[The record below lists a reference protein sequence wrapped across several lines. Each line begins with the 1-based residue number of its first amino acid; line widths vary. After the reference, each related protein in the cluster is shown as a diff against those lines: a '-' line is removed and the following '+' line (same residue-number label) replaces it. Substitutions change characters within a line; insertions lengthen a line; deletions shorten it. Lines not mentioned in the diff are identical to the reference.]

1 MDGLSGP
8 ERPGRPWI
16 NLQGS
21 LANPNLALEAA
32 RRGDV
37 SQLPPEG
44 PARVDARAQ
53 ADAWASGLSAVC
65 ITVGHV
71 AGPGDAWQKT
81 CDDLARWRQFLDRP
95 GSPWRQ
101 VNGVSDL
108 VESRATGRVGVV
120 LGFQNTDMLGPEPLR
135 VARCAAQGVR
145 VMQLTYNGV
154 NAVGCGCLAPVD
166 TGLTALGQDMV
177 EAMNAQGVLIDL
189 SHAGDRT
196 LADAVQASLR
206 PVIVSHTGCRALAAH
221 RRNLADED
229 LRRVADAGG
238 VVGLYAMPFLRAA
251 GQPLLEDLVRHIDH
265 ALQMAG
271 TEHVGVGTDGTLT
284 AVDDVDNYRHFLGE
298 AVRARRAAGLATVDE
313 DPEVCLFLPDLT
325 GPSQFQRLA
334 DALGRIGHGASVIDR
349 VLGSNALRLFGEVWP
364 SLSATGQP

>member
-1 MDGLSGP
+1 MDGLSALR
-8 ERPGRPWI
+8 RPASPWI
-16 NLQGS
+16 NLQCS

-32 RRGDV
+32 RRGDG

-53 ADAWASGLSAVC
+53 ADAWTSGLAAVC

-81 CDDLARWRQFLDRP
+81 SDDLARWRQFLDRP
-95 GSPWRQ
+95 DSPWRQ
-101 VNGVSDL
+101 VNGTSDL
-108 VESRATGRVGVV
+108 LDSRAAGQVGVV
-120 LGFQNTDMLGPEPLR
+120 LGFQNTEMLGADPLR
-135 VARCAAQGVR
+135 VAHCAAQGVR
-145 VMQLTYNGV
+145 VMQLTYNGA
-154 NAVGCGCLAPVD
+154 NAVGCGCLANED
-166 TGLTALGQDMV
+166 TGLTALGQAMV

-196 LADAVQASLR
+196 LAEAVWASRR
-206 PVIVSHTGCRALAAH
+206 PVIVSHTGCRALANH
-221 RRNLADED
+221 PRNLADED

-251 GQPLLEDLVRHIDH
+251 GKPLLEDLVRHIDH
-265 ALQMAG
+265 TLQVAG

-298 AVRARRAAGLATVDE
+298 AVRARQAAGLATADE
-313 DPEVCLFLPDLT
+313 DPEVCLFLPDAT
-325 GPSQFQRLA
+325 GPSQFERLA
-334 DALGRIGHGASVIDR
+334 DALGRAGHGASVVDR
-349 VLGSNALRLFGEVWP
+349 VLGGNALRLFGEVWP
-364 SLSATGQP
+364 GPTTSGQP

>member
-1 MDGLSGP
+1 MNGP
-8 ERPGRPWI
+8 GRQGRPWV

-32 RRGDV
+32 RRGDL

-53 ADAWASGLSAVC
+53 ADAWASGLAAVC

-81 CDDLARWRQFLDRP
+81 CDDLDRWRRFLDP
-95 GSPWRQ
+95 QDGPWRR
-101 VNGVSDL
+101 VGSVSDL
-108 VESRATGRVGVV
+108 VACRAAGQVGVV
-120 LGFQNTDMLGPEPLR
+120 LGFQNTEMLGADPLR
-135 VARCAAQGVR
+135 VAHCVAQGVR
-145 VMQLTYNGV
+145 LMQLTYNGA
-154 NAVGCGCLAPVD
+154 NAVGCGCLVPVD
-166 TGLTALGQDMV
+166 TGLTVLGHAMV
-177 EAMNAQGVLIDL
+177 EAMNAEGVLIDL

-196 LADAVQASLR
+196 LADAVLASR
-206 PVIVSHTGCRALAAH
+206 QPVIVSHTGCRALANH

-238 VVGLYAMPFLRAA
+238 VVGLYAMPFLRRA

-265 ALQMAG
+265 ALQTAG

-298 AVRARRAAGLATVDE
+298 AVRARQAAGLASADE

-325 GPSQFQRLA
+325 GPSQFERLA
-334 DALGRIGHGASVIDR
+334 DALGRVGHGASVIDQ
-349 VLGSNALRLFGEVWP
+349 VLGGNALRLFGEVCP
-364 SLSATGQP
+364 SLSSTGQV